1 MKIILPNVFNIIIII
16 NLFSPNT
23 MRFKILNNNFNF
35 FSKTI
40 NYYDDIDISRHNN
53 KFLSFKIRPYM
64 SSNISEEKMSQIK
77 FHHPEPPIGML
88 ETSSIKKNISLPKI
102 NLKIIIIIFLKVN

>member
-23 MRFKILNNNFNF
+23 MRFTILNNNCNLFP
-35 FSKTI
+35 KII

-77 FHHPEPPIGML
+77 FYHRSPI
-88 ETSSIKKNISLPKI
+88 
-102 NLKIIIIIFLKVN
+102 